1 MSATLLLVLSTL
13 LYGVWGY
20 ANKLAIDNAH
30 PFSVQWMYAAPMLLL
45 LPLWYWLGAQAAPAT
60 NTNGAAILYGVLA
73 SLAGAAANLL
83 LYFALQTTSGS
94 VATAVTGAYPLVTLA
109 LAVLFG
115 SEGLDARKLVG
126 VVVIVAG
133 ILILLND
140 GN

>member
-1 MSATLLLVLSTL
+1 MSATLLLILSTM

-60 NTNGAAILYGVLA
+60 NTNGTAILYGVLA

-94 VATAVTGAYPLVTLA
+94 VATAVTGAYPVVTLA

-140 GN
+140 GG